1 MAQIPRIGEV
11 MTSVV
16 YAIDSSASLLEAQNL
31 MADQDLRHLP
41 VLKAG
46 KLVGLLSDRDLKFA
60 MRFPVPSDTIVEH
73 VMTCDPYVVRPDAP
87 LDEVVT
93 TMALFKYGSVLVQ
106 GSDGKLCGIF
116 TSIDALKILAATL
129 GLQSRK
135 AAA

>member
-11 MTSVV
+11 MTSTV
-16 YAIDSSASLLEAQNL
+16 YTINSSASLVEAQNL

-41 VLKAG
+41 VLKGG
-46 KLVGLLSDRDLKFA
+46 KLVGLLSDRDLKLA

-73 VMTCDPYVVRPDAP
+73 VMTVDPYVVSPDTP

-93 TMALFKYGSVLVQ
+93 TMALFKYGSVLIQ
-106 GSDGKLCGIF
+106 SSDGKLGGIF
-116 TSIDALKILAATL
+116 TSIDALKILATTL
-129 GLQSRK
+129 GLRSRN